1 MEQDVQAFEN
11 LLEGSSSNPSAA
23 DRSAGQPGPSSTSEN
38 PNVNDIESKPK
49 VIKKEVIKPK
59 IKSTVKKVA
68 KDVFFVKKKFAKL
81 AESDRDNVY
90 NSNRRTKCL
99 ESITDLE
106 TWVNE
111 NVVNF
116 ESGKMFETLMTSDVL
131 FDNPGLKD
139 HDNAQDYLRAKR
151 QPPLNATPSG
161 GNSIEFGFK
170 IFVRSVVKDVF
181 KGKAK
186 GLALRNFE
194 VATSRGCTKEFRR
207 KFGKFLDEIMRA
219 AEAKETESG
228 RSFIQLDRFQL
239 EEVKEANASFFT
251 NEKVGTY
258 PIDVYTTDLI
268 IQKDVWLIRLLEFN
282 SFCWDTVTMMRYVAR
297 KTKAPLLEY
306 FSPTEVNEYN
316 DSSAKLVKILR
327 DPTIVT
333 PGPISLTLMTPFN
346 TSWSWDDTYYIIRPN
361 ETWTESNVVSELV
374 EPITIDKML
383 EILIDPIS

>member
-1 MEQDVQAFEN
+1 M
-11 LLEGSSSNPSAA
+11 
-23 DRSAGQPGPSSTSEN
+23 
-38 PNVNDIESKPK
+38 
-49 VIKKEVIKPK
+49 
-59 IKSTVKKVA
+59 KSTVKKVT

-90 NSNRRTKCL
+90 NSNKRTKCL

-111 NVVNF
+111 NVVSF
-116 ESGKMFETLMTSDVL
+116 ENGKMFETLMTSDVL

-186 GLALRNFE
+186 GLAIRNFE
-194 VATSRGCTKEFRR
+194 AATSRGCTREFRT

-219 AEAKETESG
+219 ADTKETESG
-228 RSFIQLDRFQL
+228 RLFIQLDRFKL
-239 EEVKEANASFFT
+239 EEIKEANVSFFT
-251 NEKVGTY
+251 NEKIGTY

-268 IQKDVWLIRLLEFN
+268 IQKDIWLIRLLEFN

-316 DSSAKLVKILR
+316 DSSVKLVKMLR

-361 ETWTESNVVSELV
+361 ETWTESNVISELV